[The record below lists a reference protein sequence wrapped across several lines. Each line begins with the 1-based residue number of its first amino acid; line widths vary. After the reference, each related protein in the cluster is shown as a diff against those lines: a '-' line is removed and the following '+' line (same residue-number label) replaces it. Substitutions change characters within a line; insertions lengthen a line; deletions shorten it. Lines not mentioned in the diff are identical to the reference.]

1 MGPGVENNDPL
12 LYLRYNEFIVY
23 DIAQIKVKYILRL
36 KFNYGNNA
44 FWWGLESWFGLCKFS
59 FSLLY
64 FLICEKLKYH

>member
-44 FWWGLESWFGLCKFS
+44 FW
-59 FSLLY
+59 
-64 FLICEKLKYH
+64 